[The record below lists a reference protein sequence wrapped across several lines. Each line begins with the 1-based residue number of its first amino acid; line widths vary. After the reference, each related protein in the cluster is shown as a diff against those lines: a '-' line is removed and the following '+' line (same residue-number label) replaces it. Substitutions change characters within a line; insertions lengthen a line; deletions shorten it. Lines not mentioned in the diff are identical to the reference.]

1 MGIPTQPAVMLYPQN
16 PVSNRMRVT
25 EIYEDAKD
33 LLSREEFLEMVS
45 DKIRKFGGLLTEE
58 AAALLV
64 LEELGRFN
72 VEYDGISDIQKDQT
86 VRVRAK
92 VARIG
97 NIKEFRR
104 RDESPGRVLSLS
116 ISDGTGECRLVL
128 WDDDTLLVTNGAIK
142 EGGFLRVINGY
153 AKMTDFGLEITKG
166 RYGAIIVE

>member
-1 MGIPTQPAVMLYPQN
+1 MGT
-16 PVSNRMRVT
+16 T

-33 LLSREEFLEMVS
+33 LLSHEEFLEKVS

-64 LEELGRFN
+64 LEELGRFK
-72 VEYDGISDIQKDQT
+72 VEYDRISGIQKDQA

-97 NIKEFRR
+97 NTKEFRR
-104 RDESPGRVLSLS
+104 RDESPGRVLNLS

-128 WDDDTLLVTNGAIK
+128 WDDDTLLVPNGVIK

-153 AKMTDFGLEITKG
+153 AKITDFGLEITKG